1 MFFPTAKFKMKN
13 KEVVE
18 NHRIINPNNKNSNL
32 GFTLVELIVTL
43 VIVGILATAA
53 LTQFIDLSHSAHAA
67 ACITNQLSLETA
79 QTMYYTTNY
88 LAGDAHYAES
98 IDDLVPFLREEQ
110 IPQCPSGGTYKL
122 LSDGK
127 VTCTIPDHKR

>member
-1 MFFPTAKFKMKN
+1 MKN
-13 KEVVE
+13 KELAE
-18 NHRIINPNNKNSNL
+18 SRGINSNNRDSNL

-53 LTQFIDLSHSAHAA
+53 LMQFIDLSHSAQAA
-67 ACITNQLSLETA
+67 ACVTNQLSLETA

-88 LAGDAHYAES
+88 LSGNAHYAES
-98 IDDLVPFLREEQ
+98 IDDLVPFLKDEKT
-110 IPQCPSGGTYKL
+110 PQCPSGGTYQL

-127 VTCTIPDHKR
+127 VTCTISDHKR